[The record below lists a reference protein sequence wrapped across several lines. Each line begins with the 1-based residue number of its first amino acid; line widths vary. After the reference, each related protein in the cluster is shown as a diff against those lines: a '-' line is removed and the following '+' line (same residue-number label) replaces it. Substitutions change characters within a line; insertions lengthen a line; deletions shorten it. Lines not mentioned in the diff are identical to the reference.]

1 MGLTED
7 DSRVRDPRHELLVHK
22 PELETFEKTWTAL
35 SDVADKRKFIEELQT
50 RVEAARAVSI
60 SRLVIGDSMLSP
72 CIVID
77 ASQTLRAK

>member
-1 MGLTED
+1 M
-7 DSRVRDPRHELLVHK
+7 RDPRHELLAHK
-22 PELETFEKTWTAL
+22 PELETFESTWKAL
-35 SDVADKRKFIEELQT
+35 SNVADKRKFVEERQT

-60 SRLVIGDSMLSP
+60 SRLATNHSMLTP